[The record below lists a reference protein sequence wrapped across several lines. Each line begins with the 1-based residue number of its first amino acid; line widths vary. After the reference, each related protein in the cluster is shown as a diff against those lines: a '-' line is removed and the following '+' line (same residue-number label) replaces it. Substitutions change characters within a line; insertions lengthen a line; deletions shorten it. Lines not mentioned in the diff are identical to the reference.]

1 MCPFCVH
8 LKRKK
13 WEFNKDHAILVTV
26 KNDAVQNQSSLTN
39 DKSGIQNKQ
48 TIFNILIKSL

>member
-1 MCPFCVH
+1 MSILVH

-26 KNDAVQNQSSLTN
+26 KNDAVQIQPSLTN

-48 TIFNILIKSL
+48 TNSNILIKSL